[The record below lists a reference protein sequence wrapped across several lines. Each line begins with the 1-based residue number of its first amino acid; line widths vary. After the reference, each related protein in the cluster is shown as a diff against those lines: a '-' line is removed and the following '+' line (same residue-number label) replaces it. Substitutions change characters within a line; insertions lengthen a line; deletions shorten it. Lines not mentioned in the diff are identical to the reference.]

1 MIEQLRERTAALHQD
16 LERTLIPLIKQVNSP
31 EAYIRILQLFYGY
44 YYPLEQYIAAHIDTS
59 FPGGFDNR
67 RKAALLLQDINV
79 INGSP
84 LDPPPTCTDI
94 PEINDNG
101 QALGAMYVLEGS
113 TLGGQVICQI
123 IQRNLPLPE
132 ITKALSFFNG
142 YGEESR
148 AKWDS
153 FVLYL
158 EGYHGTDEQKIRL
171 VETAA
176 NTFRLFKVWAQ
187 ANA

>member
-1 MIEQLRERTAALHQD
+1 MIEQLRESTAELHQD
-16 LERTLIPLIKQVNSP
+16 LERTLIPVIKQANSP
-31 EAYIRILQLFYGY
+31 EAYIRLLQLFYGY

-59 FPGGFDNR
+59 FPGGFEGR
-67 RKAALLLQDINV
+67 RKATQLLQDINV

-84 LDPPPTCTDI
+84 LDPPVTCTNI
-94 PEINDNG
+94 PEINDNA

-123 IQRNLPLPE
+123 IQRNLPVPE
-132 ITKALSFFNG
+132 ISQALSFFNG
-142 YGEESR
+142 YGEETR

-153 FVLYL
+153 FVHYL
-158 EGYHGTDEQKIRL
+158 EGFHGTEEQKKRL
-171 VETAA
+171 VEAA
-176 NTFRLFKVWAQ
+176 ADTFRQFKVWAQ